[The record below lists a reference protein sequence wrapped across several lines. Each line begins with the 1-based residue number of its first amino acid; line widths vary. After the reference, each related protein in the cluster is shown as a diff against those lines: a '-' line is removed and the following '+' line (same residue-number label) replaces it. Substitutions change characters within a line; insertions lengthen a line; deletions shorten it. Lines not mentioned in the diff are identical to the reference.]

1 MLCPLRV
8 ASPIAIAQSSTP
20 RRVPQAAGARQNAH
34 YAVEMT
40 WKNQIGAR
48 LGAHAALIIPRMK
61 GLTRYMLR
69 QTLLVMLSVCLVF
82 SSAVWLVQAL
92 RLIDLIVN
100 RGLSIGVFLHL
111 AILIMPRFIDVVLP
125 IAVFV
130 AAQFVY
136 NKLISESEMVVMR
149 AAGVSPMSLAA
160 PALITGVIGT
170 IILYSLSLYLLPA
183 SNRAFKDLQF
193 EIRNRFASV
202 LIQDGVFNTLTD
214 KLMVYV
220 QGRDDNGDLTSILI
234 YDNRTPDKPV
244 TVFAERGAI
253 ANAADGPRLLLL
265 NGTRQQRDEAN
276 GHLSVL
282 TFKQY
287 TLELSNLTG
296 APGTRDRQVDER
308 YTGDLFDN
316 LGPDQ
321 DADWRRAVMVELNM
335 RFAGPLSALTLAAIS
350 VACLLTGEFNRR
362 GQTRRV
368 LLAVGLAF
376 VVEVV
381 DVALKDLAARA
392 WFAIPLV
399 YANLMIPL
407 VIALWMLWRE
417 SAPPWRR
424 RIFAAQPAE

>member
-1 MLCPLRV
+1 
-8 ASPIAIAQSSTP
+8 
-20 RRVPQAAGARQNAH
+20 VPQAVRARQNAH
-34 YAVEMT
+34 YAVEIT

-48 LGAHAALIIPRMK
+48 LGARRASIILRMK

-100 RGLSIGVFLHL
+100 RGLSVGVFLHL

-130 AAQFVY
+130 AALFVY
-136 NKLISESEMVVMR
+136 NKLTAESEMVVMR
-149 AAGVSPMSLAA
+149 AAGISPMSLAA
-160 PALITGVIGT
+160 PALATGVIGT

-220 QGRDDNGDLTSILI
+220 QGRDDNGDLNSILI
-234 YDNRTPDKPV
+234 YDSRTPDKPV
-244 TVFAERGAI
+244 TVFAERGAL
-253 ANAADGPRLLLL
+253 ANASDGPRLLLL
-265 NGTRQQRDEAN
+265 NGTRQQRDETN

-287 TLELSNLTG
+287 TLELTNLTG
-296 APGTRDRQVDER
+296 APGMRDRQVDER
-308 YTGDLFDN
+308 YTGDLLNN

-321 DADWRRAVMVELNM
+321 DADWRRAVLVELNM
-335 RFAGPLSALTLAAIS
+335 RLAGPLSALTLAAIS

-362 GQTRRV
+362 GQTKRV

-376 VVEVV
+376 VVEVI

-392 WFAIPLV
+392 WFAIPLL
-399 YANLMIPL
+399 YANLLVPL
-407 VIALWMLWRE
+407 LIALWMLWRE
-417 SAPPWRR
+417 SAPSWRR
-424 RIFAAQPAE
+424 RGIAAQPAE

>member
-1 MLCPLRV
+1 
-8 ASPIAIAQSSTP
+8 
-20 RRVPQAAGARQNAH
+20 
-34 YAVEMT
+34 
-40 WKNQIGAR
+40 
-48 LGAHAALIIPRMK
+48 MK

-111 AILIMPRFIDVVLP
+111 AILIMPRFINVVLP

-136 NKLISESEMVVMR
+136 NKLISESELVVMR

-160 PALITGVIGT
+160 PALITAVIGT

-253 ANAADGPRLLLL
+253 ANASDGPRLLLV
-265 NGTRQQRDEAN
+265 NGTRQQRDKSN

-296 APGTRDRQVDER
+296 APGARDRQVDER
-308 YTGDLFDN
+308 YTGNLLAN

-321 DADWRRAVMVELNM
+321 DPDWRRAVMVELNM
-335 RFAGPLSALTLAAIS
+335 RLAEPLSALTLAALS

-376 VVEVV
+376 MVEVV

-392 WFAIPLV
+392 WFAIPLL
-399 YANLMIPL
+399 YANLLIPL
-407 VIALWMLWRE
+407 LISLWMLWRE

-424 RIFAAQPAE
+424 RAFAAQPAE

>member
-1 MLCPLRV
+1 
-8 ASPIAIAQSSTP
+8 
-20 RRVPQAAGARQNAH
+20 
-34 YAVEMT
+34 
-40 WKNQIGAR
+40 
-48 LGAHAALIIPRMK
+48 MK

-100 RGLSIGVFLHL
+100 RGLSVGVFLHL

-136 NKLISESEMVVMR
+136 NKLIAESEMVVMR
-149 AAGVSPMSLAA
+149 AAGVSPMTLAA

-170 IILYSLSLYLLPA
+170 ILLYSLSLYLLPA
-183 SNRAFKDLQF
+183 ANRAFKDLQF

-202 LIQDGVFNTLTD
+202 LIQDGVFNTISD

-220 QGRDDNGDLTSILI
+220 QSRDENSDLLSILI
-234 YDNRTPDKPV
+234 YDNRQPGKPV

-253 ANAADGPRLLLL
+253 ANTAEGPRLLMV
-265 NGTRQQRDEAN
+265 NGTRQQRDETN

-282 TFKQY
+282 SFKQY

-296 APGTRDRQVDER
+296 APGARDRQVDER
-308 YTGDLFDN
+308 YTGELIN
-316 LGPDQ
+316 GMGPDE
-321 DADWRRAVMVELNM
+321 DPEWRRAVMIELNM
-335 RFAGPLSALTLAAIS
+335 RIAGPLSALTMAALS

-362 GQTRRV
+362 GQTKRI

-376 VVEVV
+376 MVEVV
-381 DVALKDLAARA
+381 DVALKDLSVRA
-392 WFAIPLV
+392 GITLPLL
-399 YANLMIPL
+399 YANLLMPL
-407 VIALWMLWRE
+407 LISLWMLWRE
-417 SAPPWRR
+417 SAPPRR
-424 RIFAAQPAE
+424 RIMAQPAE

>member
-1 MLCPLRV
+1 
-8 ASPIAIAQSSTP
+8 
-20 RRVPQAAGARQNAH
+20 
-34 YAVEMT
+34 
-40 WKNQIGAR
+40 
-48 LGAHAALIIPRMK
+48 MK

-111 AILIMPRFIDVVLP
+111 AILIMPRFINVVLP

-130 AAQFVY
+130 AALFVY
-136 NKLISESEMVVMR
+136 NKLIAESEMIVMR
-149 AAGVSPMSLAA
+149 AAGISPMTLAA
-160 PALITGVIGT
+160 PAMITGVVGMV
-170 IILYSLSLYLLPA
+170 ILYSLSLYLLPA

-202 LIQDGVFNTLTD
+202 LIQDGVFNTISH

-220 QGRDDNGDLTSILI
+220 QGRDDNGDLSSILI

-253 ANAADGPRLLLL
+253 ANAADGPRLLMV
-265 NGTRQQRDEAN
+265 NGTRQQRDETN

-282 TFKQY
+282 TFNQY

-296 APGTRDRQVDER
+296 APGTRDREVDER
-308 YTGDLFDN
+308 YTGDLIESIASDRED
-316 LGPDQ
+316 P
-321 DADWRRAVMVELNM
+321 AWRRAVEIELNM
-335 RFAGPLSALTLAAIS
+335 RLAGPLSALTMAALS

-362 GQTRRV
+362 GQTKRI

-376 VVEVV
+376 MVEVV
-381 DVALKDLAARA
+381 DVGLKDLAARA
-392 WFAIPLV
+392 WFAVPVVYGNLLIPL
-399 YANLMIPL
+399 L
-407 VIALWMLWRE
+407 VSLWMLWRE
-417 SAPPWRR
+417 SAPPRR
-424 RIFAAQPAE
+424 RALAAQPAE

>member
-1 MLCPLRV
+1 
-8 ASPIAIAQSSTP
+8 
-20 RRVPQAAGARQNAH
+20 
-34 YAVEMT
+34 
-40 WKNQIGAR
+40 
-48 LGAHAALIIPRMK
+48 MK

-100 RGLSIGVFLHL
+100 RGLSVGVFLHL

-136 NKLISESEMVVMR
+136 NRLISESELVVMR
-149 AAGVSPMSLAA
+149 AAGVSPLALAA
-160 PALITGVIGT
+160 PAMITGIIGM
-170 IILYSLSLYLLPA
+170 IVLYSLSLYLLPA

-202 LIQDGVFNTLTD
+202 LIQDGIFNTLTD

-234 YDNRTPDKPV
+234 YDNRTAGKPV

-253 ANAADGPRLLLL
+253 ANTPEGPRLLLL
-265 NGTRQQRDEAN
+265 NGTRQQRDESN

-282 TFKQY
+282 TFQQY

-308 YTGDLFDN
+308 YTGDLFRN
-316 LGPDQ
+316 LGPEQ
-321 DADWRRAVMVELNM
+321 DPEWRRAVMVELNM
-335 RFAGPLSALTLAAIS
+335 RLAEPLAALTLAAIS

-362 GQTRRV
+362 GQTKRV

-376 VVEVV
+376 AVEVI
-381 DVALKDLAARA
+381 DVALKDFSARA
-392 WFAIPLV
+392 WFAIPLL
-399 YANLMIPL
+399 YANLLIPL
-407 VIALWMLWRE
+407 LISLWLLWHE

-424 RIFAAQPAE
+424 RTLMAQPAE

>member
-1 MLCPLRV
+1 
-8 ASPIAIAQSSTP
+8 
-20 RRVPQAAGARQNAH
+20 
-34 YAVEMT
+34 
-40 WKNQIGAR
+40 
-48 LGAHAALIIPRMK
+48 MK

-100 RGLSIGVFLHL
+100 RGLSVGVFLHL

-136 NKLISESEMVVMR
+136 NRLITESELVVMR
-149 AAGVSPMSLAA
+149 AAGVSPLSLAA
-160 PALITGVIGT
+160 PAMITGIIGA
-170 IILYSLSLYLLPA
+170 IILFSLSLYLLPA

-253 ANAADGPRLLLL
+253 ANTADGPRLLML
-265 NGTRQQRDEAN
+265 NGTRQQRDESN

-287 TLELSNLTG
+287 TLELTNLTG

-308 YTGDLFDN
+308 FTGDLFRN
-316 LGPDQ
+316 LGPEQ
-321 DADWRRAVMVELNM
+321 DPDWRRAVLVELNM
-335 RFAGPLSALTLAAIS
+335 RFAEPLSALTLAAIS

-376 VVEVV
+376 LVEVV

-392 WFAIPLV
+392 WFAIPLL
-399 YANLMIPL
+399 YANLLIPL
-407 VIALWMLWRE
+407 GISLWLLWHE
-417 SAPPWRR
+417 SVPRWRR
-424 RIFAAQPAE
+424 GFAAQPAE

>member
-1 MLCPLRV
+1 
-8 ASPIAIAQSSTP
+8 
-20 RRVPQAAGARQNAH
+20 
-34 YAVEMT
+34 
-40 WKNQIGAR
+40 
-48 LGAHAALIIPRMK
+48 MK

-111 AILIMPRFIDVVLP
+111 AILIMPRFIEVVLP

-136 NKLISESEMVVMR
+136 NKLIAESEMVVMR
-149 AAGVSPMSLAA
+149 AAGVSPLSLAA

-170 IILYSLSLYLLPA
+170 IVLYSLSLYLLPA

-202 LIQDGVFNTLTD
+202 LIQDGVFNTISD

-220 QGRDDNGDLTSILI
+220 QGRDESGDLSSILI
-234 YDNRTPDKPV
+234 YDNRQPDKPV

-253 ANAADGPRLLLL
+253 ANTPDGPRLLMI
-265 NGTRQQRDEAN
+265 NGTRQQRDESN

-308 YTGDLFDN
+308 YTGDLFRN

-321 DADWRRAVMVELNM
+321 EPDWRRAVLVELNM
-335 RFAGPLSALTLAAIS
+335 RFAGPLLALTMAALS

-362 GQTRRV
+362 GQTKRI

-376 VVEVV
+376 AVEVI
-381 DVALKDLAARA
+381 DVALKDLATRA
-392 WFAIPLV
+392 WFAIPLL
-399 YANLMIPL
+399 YANLLLPL
-407 VIALWMLWRE
+407 LISMWMLWRE
-417 SAPPWRR
+417 SAPPRR
-424 RIFAAQPAE
+424 RFAAQPAE